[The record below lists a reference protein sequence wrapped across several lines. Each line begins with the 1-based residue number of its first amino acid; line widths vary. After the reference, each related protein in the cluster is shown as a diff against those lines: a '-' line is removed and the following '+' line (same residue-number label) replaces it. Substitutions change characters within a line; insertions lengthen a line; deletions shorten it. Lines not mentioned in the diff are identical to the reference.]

1 MNTKELIPLERKRS
15 TDSIQREQLVIIE
28 NYIKKLSDELCINTH
43 GGDTCRID
51 NIINIGPNLYEVS
64 LLVFVKLDRNMIRYK
79 LESMI
84 YNFTFG
90 DDEFN
95 QRKIKSISHLR

>member
-1 MNTKELIPLERKRS
+1 MNTKELIPLERKLS
-15 TDSIQREQLVIIE
+15 TELIQREQLVIIE
-28 NYIKKLSDELCINTH
+28 NYIKKLSDELCRNTH

-64 LLVFVKLDRNMIRYK
+64 LLVFVKLDRNMIRSYK

-84 YNFTFG
+84 YNFTF
-90 DDEFN
+90 DEYR